1 MPPKTYYLVIY
12 EENKPKNC
20 ATALPS
26 ILDEETAKILLQQG
40 DPTIERKR
48 ENKKFQVLNKRFFEY
63 KNVDG
68 SVILFIVCDAKTI
81 KSNL

>member
-1 MPPKTYYLVIY
+1 MTKTYYLVIY

-40 DPTIERKR
+40 NPTIERKR

-63 KNVDG
+63 ENTDG
-68 SVILFIVCDAKTI
+68 SKTLFIICDGKLI
-81 KSNL
+81 LPNP